1 MDSNIARRLAL
12 YELLS
17 MPDPPDIH
25 RGNTFRLEGKPNR
38 HDCLPLLAAAFARE
52 KLLEIRSRTSERAR
66 DN

>member
-38 HDCLPLLAAAFARE
+38 HEWLPLLAAAFVRE
-52 KLLEIRSRTSERAR
+52 KLQEIRSRAAERPR